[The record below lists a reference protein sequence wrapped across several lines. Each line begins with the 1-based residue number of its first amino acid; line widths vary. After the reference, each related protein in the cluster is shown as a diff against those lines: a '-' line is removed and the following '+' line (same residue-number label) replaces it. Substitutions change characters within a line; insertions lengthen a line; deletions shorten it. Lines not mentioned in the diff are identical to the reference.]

1 MGGRSRFI
9 GLCRGQGYG
18 YAVFS
23 VAGEV
28 PVYEEAFTLKDRR
41 VPSALY
47 ELDDLPFE
55 RNARMG
61 DMLPLVV
68 VVFPLF
74 DVPLEIALYEGDR
87 LGVALA
93 RCRYNP
99 IASKVQSRLFT
110 RRYPLLA
117 ERMRGIEHRRS
128 VGRSEAFLGEFW
140 PAGDEFGVW
149 RARFR
154 LSAGLGVE
162 KTDIRVLDARAEE
175 LACDCTVLEDQI
187 VASEDDASRQDRL
200 LTVSIKLPR
209 SISSACVSIA
219 DPGTER
225 SLCFALAL
233 PGVIRDSLDYFGAL
247 TSGGS
252 IERAYPRWYEAH
264 RATPEVLA
272 WQTAQKLDDAPM
284 LSVLLLAPCGLSQL
298 VSKTIGSL
306 LAQSY
311 VNWELLILGGT
322 MPDGGSGSFSAGI
335 QDGRVRI
342 LDASGATASSAYWQ
356 GVNEARG
363 VAVAL
368 IEEGCTLEP
377 DALYRFALCFSNDPE
392 LDLVYCD
399 EDRLMPDG
407 RIEPIFK
414 SEPDLT
420 SLWAR
425 NSLGSLLMLRKE
437 MLEQL
442 GAPDDAVAANLS
454 HDLALKGVERA
465 RHICHLSLVL
475 HHSCSQVHQQGGLP
489 RDVLSAGKV
498 AIERSL
504 SRSGLLGKVCFGG
517 APETYQTTLD
527 LPNSVPRVSIIIP
540 NRDHAALLERC
551 VRSVLDRTS
560 YSDFEVMI
568 VENGSVG
575 EDTFETYRRLSGDPR
590 VHVVAWS
597 PEQLGDAPS
606 EKGFN
611 YSSLVNFGARESSG
625 EFLLFLNND
634 TEVVNSSWLNAMVS
648 CFGRDVVGVVG
659 AKLLFQDGLVQH
671 AGMVADAQGNFRH
684 INRNLYR
691 DEPGYLQSA
700 VLPREFSMVTGA
712 CQMTR
717 RALFE
722 RIGGYDEQ
730 LAVGFNDGDYCL
742 SARELGYVTVF
753 QPGALLYH
761 REFSSR
767 GREEADVNL
776 RARFMREKAY
786 VTAKHAEFF
795 AASDPAVNPNLDH
808 MTDWW
813 ALPQDS

>member
-1 MGGRSRFI
+1 M
-9 GLCRGQGYG
+9 CRGQGYG
-18 YAVFS
+18 YAAFS
-23 VAGEV
+23 VDGGV
-28 PVYEEAFTLKDRR
+28 PVCEEAFTLKDRR
-41 VPSALY
+41 VPSAIY
-47 ELDDLPFE
+47 KLDDLPFG
-55 RNARMG
+55 RSAQIGSMP
-61 DMLPLVV
+61 PLVV

-74 DVPLEIALYEGDR
+74 DVPLEISLYERDR

-99 IASKVQSRLFT
+99 IASKVQSRLFS

-117 ERMRGIEHRRS
+117 ESMRGIEHRRS
-128 VGRSEAFLGEFW
+128 AGRSEASLGEFW
-140 PAGDEFGVW
+140 PAGDEFGAW

-154 LSAGLGVE
+154 LSAGLDAE

-175 LACDCTVLEDQI
+175 LVCDCAVLEDQI

-200 LTVSIKLPR
+200 MTVSVKLPR
-209 SISSACVSIA
+209 SISSACISIA
-219 DPGTER
+219 DSGNER

-247 TSGGS
+247 TSGDS

-272 WQTAQKLDDAPM
+272 WQAAQKLDYAPM
-284 LSVLLLAPCGLSQL
+284 LSVLLLAPRGISRP

-311 VNWELLILGGT
+311 GNWELLILGYT
-322 MPDGGSGSFSAGI
+322 MPDGGSGSCSESI

-342 LDASGATASSAYWQ
+342 LDASSATASGAYWQ

-368 IEEGCTLEP
+368 VEEGCTLEP
-377 DALYRFALCFSNDPE
+377 DALYRYASCFSKDPE

-399 EDRLMPDG
+399 EDCLMPDG
-407 RIEPIFK
+407 RVEPIFK

-420 SLWAR
+420 SLWSR
-425 NSLGSLLMLRKE
+425 NSLGSLLMLRRE

-442 GAPDDAVAANLS
+442 GTPDDAVAANLS

-465 RHICHLSLVL
+465 RHVCHLSLVL
-475 HHSCSQVHQQGGLP
+475 YHSRSQVHQRGSLP
-489 RDVLSAGKV
+489 RDVLSAGKA
-498 AIERSL
+498 AIEGSL
-504 SRSGLLGKVCFGG
+504 SRSGLLGKVRFGDVS
-517 APETYQTTLD
+517 ETYQTTLD
-527 LPNSVPRVSIIIP
+527 LPDPVPRVSIIIP

-551 VRSVLDRTS
+551 VKSVLDRTS
-560 YSDFEVMI
+560 YPDFEVVI
-568 VENGSVG
+568 VENGSMG
-575 EDTFETYRRLSGDPR
+575 KDTLETYRRLSVDPR
-590 VHVVAWS
+590 VHVVTWS
-597 PEQLGDAPS
+597 TEQLGGAPS

-611 YSSLVNFGARESSG
+611 YSSLVNYGARESSG
-625 EFLLFLNND
+625 ELLLFLNND
-634 TEVVNSSWLNAMVS
+634 TEVINSSWLKAMAS
-648 CFGRDVVGVVG
+648 CFGRDAVGVVG

-767 GREEADVNL
+767 GREETDVNL

-786 VTAKHAEFF
+786 VTAKHADFF
-795 AASDPAVNPNLDH
+795 AAPDPAVNQNLDH

-813 ALPQDS
+813 ALPQNS